1 MNKTEYKAKIAT
13 LSGLVSVLESLEDRA
28 QSFLIINE
36 DGSEKEPQEG
46 DWGYEMWC
54 GLTEASRIIEKELQK
69 RMQ

>member
-1 MNKTEYKAKIAT
+1 MNKTEYKAKVAT
-13 LSGLVSVLESLEDRA
+13 LSGLVDVLESLEDRA
-28 QSFLIINE
+28 KGFLILTD
-36 DGSEKEPQEG
+36 DGEEKEPQYD